1 MFDHGTNFGNHFSD
15 AEQAARLSTEKD

>member
-1 MFDHGTNFGNHFSD
+1 MFDHETNFGNHFSD